1 MTQSDAEHQPAAES
15 GQEQSQ
21 GQEEGERLA
30 RFLAHSGVASRRHA
44 EALIAAGRVQVN
56 GVTVTA
62 QGTRIQPERDLV
74 SVDGRPVSAP
84 AQHVYV
90 LLHKPVGY
98 VSTVYDPQRRRTV
111 LDLLPEELRRLR
123 LYPVGRLD
131 LDTSGLLLLTNDG
144 DFALRMTHPR
154 YSMQK
159 HYEALVEGCPDEA
172 ALNALRRG
180 VEIVE
185 DNGQR
190 HRTAPAQVRILR
202 RQRVARLR
210 SQFQENCWLAL
221 TIHEGRKRQVRRM
234 LAAVGHPVLQ
244 LIRTGIGPLTL
255 ANLPPGH
262 WRYLTPRELEQLPQ
276 VSSGG
281 AS

>member
-1 MTQSDAEHQPAAES
+1 MTQSDSERQSAVES

-21 GQEEGERLA
+21 GQEESERLA
-30 RFLAHSGVASRRHA
+30 RFLAHAGVASRRHA
-44 EALIAAGRVQVN
+44 EALIGAGRVQVN

-62 QGTRIQPERDLV
+62 QGTRIQPARDII
-74 SVDGRPVSAP
+74 SVDGKRVSAP

-111 LDLLPEELRRLR
+111 LDLLPEELRGLR

-159 HYEALVEGCPDEA
+159 HYEALVEGCPDET
-172 ALNALRRG
+172 ALNTLRRG

-190 HRTAPAQVRILR
+190 HRTTPAQVRIVR
-202 RQRVARLR
+202 RVRVARSR
-210 SQFQENCWLAL
+210 SPSQGNCWLAL
-221 TIHEGRKRQVRRM
+221 SIHEGRKRQVRRM

-255 ANLPPGH
+255 ADLPPGH
-262 WRYLTPRELEQLPQ
+262 WRYLTPRELEQLQAPA
-276 VSSGG
+276 GG

>member
-1 MTQSDAEHQPAAES
+1 MTQSDPEHEHERELE
-15 GQEQSQ
+15 QEDEQ
-21 GQEEGERLA
+21 GRGERLV
-30 RFLAHSGVASRRHA
+30 RFLAHAGVASRRHA
-44 EALIAAGRVQVN
+44 EELIAAGRVQVN
-56 GVTVTA
+56 GATVTT
-62 QGTRIQPERDLV
+62 QGTRIHPARDV
-74 SVDGRPVSAP
+74 ISVDGRAVSAP
-84 AQHVYV
+84 TQHVYV

-98 VSTVYDPQRRRTV
+98 VSTVYDPQYRRTV

-159 HYEALVEGCPDEA
+159 HYEALVEGCPGEA

-190 HRTAPAQVRILR
+190 HKTTPAKVRLLR
-202 RQRVARLR
+202 RERA
-210 SQFQENCWLAL
+210 SQSRENCWLAL

-244 LIRTGIGPLTL
+244 LVRTGIGPLSL
-255 ANLPPGH
+255 NNLPSGK
-262 WRYLTPRELEQLPQ
+262 WRYLTEKELEQL
-276 VSSGG
+276 S
-281 AS
+281 